1 MMRMRGLC
9 WRFWSAMG
17 MKGGCMRGL
26 EMDEEEGG
34 VRLSEE
40 LSGGESWGGGCQ
52 FERFFSRV

>member
-1 MMRMRGLC
+1 
-9 WRFWSAMG
+9 

-40 LSGGESWGGGCQ
+40 LSEGGS
-52 FERFFSRV
+52 